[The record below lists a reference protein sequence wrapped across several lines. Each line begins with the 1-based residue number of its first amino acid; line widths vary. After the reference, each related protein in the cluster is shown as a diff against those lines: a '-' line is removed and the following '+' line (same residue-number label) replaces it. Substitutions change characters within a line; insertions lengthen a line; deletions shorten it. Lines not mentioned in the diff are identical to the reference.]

1 MRSWETYTGILEKV
15 EMTRAVLETRK
26 GEFEEKRK
34 RKQRDAVIEA
44 EGETKLWK

>member
-26 GEFEEKRK
+26 REFEEKM